1 MVRPWSTHHGQETSE
16 MMVDHGQTMIDHAR
30 TWSHGQTAAREYIDC
45 LAYHTQILSL
55 DTSSSMIPRNCFGF
69 FWPMD

>member
-1 MVRPWSTHHGQETSE
+1 
-16 MMVDHGQTMIDHAR
+16 MMVDHGQTMIDHGR
-30 TWSHGQTAAREYIDC
+30 TWSHGQTASREYIEYMDC

-55 DTSSSMIPRNCFGF
+55 GTSSSMIPRNFDGF